1 MCVSYDFLSYFV
13 WLGKIGCKIETKRD
27 NLLSN
32 GFLFAFIVK
41 KHGRF
46 QKSLIGRLIPT
57 LIFRLYAE
65 LKSVFFRLF
74 SVFLGIDLEMAVLVK
89 NTARLPAFQE

>member
-1 MCVSYDFLSYFV
+1 MCVSYDFLSCFV

-41 KHGRF
+41 KTAE
-46 QKSLIGRLIPT
+46 T
-57 LIFRLYAE
+57 LFF
-65 LKSVFFRLF
+65 SFFREQTP
-74 SVFLGIDLEMAVLVK
+74 SDLQQAERT
-89 NTARLPAFQE
+89 NARLLLLTKALKLCVYSKQKEWIIWAYYA